1 MLHCHHQNDSCIKE
15 GSDESHF
22 NVSLIVSDKAA
33 RQCPQTT
40 TFSKRKETRSGFKP
54 RSLSRLL
61 APHLLKSTDV
71 YTARKGWGGGREG
84 KRGMGVAGGRGGGRV
99 LKSLQLFVS
108 PWPQLACCEKAPR
121 VSRAAI
127 VCA

>member
-1 MLHCHHQNDSCIKE
+1 M
-15 GSDESHF
+15 
-22 NVSLIVSDKAA
+22 
-33 RQCPQTT
+33 
-40 TFSKRKETRSGFKP
+40 
-54 RSLSRLL
+54 
-61 APHLLKSTDV
+61 
-71 YTARKGWGGGREG
+71 YTARKGWGGGRD
-84 KRGMGVAGGRGGGRV
+84 GGGLGGGEMGWPGRRWGGGMV